1 MEIKNAQKLMF
12 QLYGERDKKRGLEAT
27 FMWLVEEIG
36 ELSEA
41 IRKKESKNM
50 REEFADVLAWLFSL
64 ANILNIEMSECF
76 VEKYNVVCPRC
87 KRIPCVCDS

>member
-76 VEKYNVVCPRC
+76 VEKYIVCPRC